1 MIWVTE
7 EARKR
12 NRKKKLFAR
21 AISTITVIALVASLI
36 IFIPDSKPAKGAS
49 LFKTWTSY
57 NDFNTNNSETAA
69 TTPQTQIVLNGSGN
83 PTDAAAGTLQL
94 GQSSTFGV
102 MGSTTSVGSDL
113 KQNTKRGIAYNSTDN
128 EYMLTWAYKE
138 DYGCGSSTCSYVATK
153 SVRVSAN
160 GTILGTNDIHFQAYE
175 NNIAYNSTANNYLS
189 VLGTGN
195 NLNGQ
200 LLNTNGTISG
210 SSFVISNASG
220 NQINPEIVYNPS
232 TDQYLVVWGDSR
244 NNYGVYAQL
253 VNANGTLSGSEIFI
267 SNGAYWQGRPGVAYN
282 STDNEYLVSWGDI
295 RGAAN
300 YEIYAQRIDSNGA
313 LSGSDFLVTGADTG
327 YDLGIDYNSADNQ
340 YLIAWSEGDNPNR
353 NVFAQR
359 VNANGT
365 LSGAA
370 LTISN
375 ATGNQYSPNVA
386 YNSSADNQFLVTFTD
401 GSSGSNLYG
410 QLVNGSG
417 TLSGSNFDIDTGTSY
432 AFYNPRSAYNSTDD
446 QFMTFSDYQANSHSF
461 TRTGKPFVSPGSI
474 GGSGASDIGLRTDA
488 GSGVKA
494 KWSSVTFNSSTLSS
508 GQGAKFAI
516 RTSDDGSTWSAL
528 LGKDGAAIDWT
539 TGTGNYLGQAYGESV
554 NSAISGVSGSR
565 YLEIVP
571 RLESTGGD
579 GTPTLNDVRLD
590 YDVIDAPGSGDL
602 SIYRNDGTTQ
612 IPVPDASGGWT
623 NETTVKVKGDSLSG
637 LSDSS
642 TVALEVE
649 SKPVGTAFDG
659 TGTTTGTAVAYSG
672 SPVSAWTTLSGLSAD
687 QDYHIRV
694 RLKDDLNRV
703 SAWTNFNSNNTA
715 FTVEQTAPTGSV
727 SINGGAAYTT
737 STSAT
742 LDLSSATDPGA
753 IASGVDK
760 VMASEDPDFINATLG
775 DTTWQNWPGDP
786 SSVPFTLSSGDATK
800 TIYVKFKDKAGN
812 LSSDFTITD
821 DLNGSPPTYKDVA
834 NTSAEWTN
842 GSGEIKLKSS
852 FNITWTY
859 QSGWNVPDVGSY
871 SGPAIADLD
880 NDNDYDVL
888 TVEWDNTNRAYK
900 NTGTVSSPTWTYNS
914 GWNPTTEGGANIDV
928 SLADLDNDG
937 DYDLLKS
944 ESLGVIRAYRNTGT
958 VSSPVWTYN
967 SGWNPPD
974 IGTYAATALADLD
987 NDNDLDLL
995 IGEMGGVG
1003 HAYENTGTV
1012 SSPIW
1017 TDKNAWN
1024 TPDIG
1029 KTAFPDFADFDGDGD
1044 YDLLMG
1050 EYYGVSKGY
1059 ENTGDNTSPIWI
1071 YNSNWNTP
1079 DIGKEVRP
1087 ALADLDNDGDI
1098 DVLIGEQNGLTKGYS
1113 NTSSVDYQPAN
1124 NIAQSI
1130 TVDSV
1135 TQTISKATLTAT
1147 QTLNGQT
1154 VDYQMS
1160 ANGGS
1165 NWESV
1170 TTGVEHT
1177 FTNTGSDLRWKAT
1190 LDGTTSAS
1198 PVIQDI
1204 NISYKIQESD
1214 SIVLDT
1220 TAPADVVETGGKTSV
1235 GFTDNTTTTE
1245 IADNTWTQDLTP
1257 YFSWGPSSDPDPG
1270 DASQSGVS
1278 GYNVYFGTNAS
1289 ATAEVDGSF
1298 QAGTTYDPSVSY
1310 APAIAN
1316 SGNLPSG
1323 DQYYLKIIAKDTAGN
1338 FSAGSKDYTVKV
1350 DNTAPDVTSTAV
1362 SATTTYSNKVQ
1373 VSWVKPPDDSDDVTG
1388 GGAVK
1393 YYVYWCLRDAGNGD
1407 PEPTITCYSET
1418 DIATAGRYEQT
1429 MAPDAIADITN
1440 TSFNDYSS
1448 DASYTYYF
1456 GIRAIDSANNMSTS
1470 VSPIGGPGY
1479 ISDTTPPSVPSSVS
1493 ASALT
1498 GTSIQVNWT
1507 AASDNT
1513 GIAGY
1518 QVWYTT
1524 NSGVSTFPGDYTLAG
1539 STSNTTYTQSG
1550 LVDYKEYYYRVRAY
1564 DGDTNYGNINDPA
1577 TNPSPAF
1584 ARTPDV
1590 TNPPAIS
1597 WVTANGANGYSATQ
1611 NDLDWTAPTDL
1622 ANDGTSPG
1630 SGISGYNVY
1639 VSDQGYNANTFATVG
1654 DLPSPTF
1661 DVTPVNGGSLE
1672 ASTSI
1677 SDTGLDPFMWYAY
1690 KIVAYDSAGTPNASA
1705 DSSTVWVRTK
1715 KDTQPV
1721 GASSLALTTPA
1732 GDPSSVPGVGTEIT
1746 ISFNGG
1752 ASKNDSLDLY
1762 EIYRA
1767 TTDYGADDNQW
1778 LINAVKVKIF
1788 TSTDMAPVTSGLI
1801 STVMYNDN
1809 DTAVG
1814 YNFTDTG
1821 LNDNTVYYYKVRVV
1835 DTIAGEGTFYSWTN
1849 TAANQETADIS
1860 APTAPASLA
1869 VTDLHPLG
1877 TIAEIQTYP
1886 ILMAYWPHIN
1896 ERIGNGSVSTDETFV
1911 EYRLYRST
1919 DINFTAGEIVYQG
1932 TDNFYRDEISSAQS
1946 NQGYYYKITSADG
1959 TNNGGVNNE
1968 SMADGPVYGPI
1979 NPSTLDK
1986 IAPSILTRSET
1997 VNASSATINLG
2008 LDESSEAKILF
2019 GSGATCSN
2027 LARSVG
2033 TAVDTSAPSVELK
2046 KLSPNSTYSYRV
2058 ITIDSNDNK
2067 RTSTCYSFP
2076 TPSFI
2081 LNSIEESVS
2090 VSAATLKW
2098 KANASANSFVKFT
2111 NTKTG
2116 ATKTVANSDIR
2127 GAASKH
2133 SLGLSRLAAGTKY
2146 SYQLISMDEYSN
2158 KAVTSGS
2165 FTTAKFKATSVSV
2178 STTVSSAIVTWK
2190 TNVKGTSLVKFG
2202 PKSIEEYTASED
2214 EDGKTHRVVIRG
2226 LKPGTKY
2233 KFRVKSKDAHDN
2245 IAIKANSGSS
2255 FTTKPFTISGKRVRV
2270 STNSATVTWT
2280 TNARSTSSVEYRS
2293 ASDKVSQLSGD
2304 ARFTTKHSV
2313 VIKNLEDDTPYS
2325 YRIKSRD
2332 KEDNIAESK
2341 MLSFKTNS
2349 LEREYDVNPKV
2360 SDIDE
2365 MELSATSAKIAWT
2378 TAGETSS
2385 WVDYGTSRSLSK
2397 SAGNDTMTVDHIVEL
2412 TNLTPGM
2419 LYYYRVRGEDEAG
2432 NKYQSGVLTFTAL
2445 VEPKI
2450 VEEAKVKPSNDSAVI
2465 TWKTN
2470 TDTDSIVEY
2479 GLTDKY
2485 GDSSGSGA
2493 LAKEHEVK
2501 IEGLAQDTTYHFRVG
2516 GVDKYSVKVMSEDST
2531 FKTSKDTV
2539 GPKIDDIRSETLRSR
2554 DAEGKEKIS
2563 VIVNFTTNEEATSYV
2578 EYAEGITMATYNK
2591 KTRLN
2596 NTLNLSH
2603 SALIEGLK
2611 PATTYHYRIVTK
2623 DRYGNTT
2630 KSMDKTILTPKE
2642 SETVLQKIIKI
2653 LEETFGWVSNLRDY
2667 LNKKVNSFRK

>member
-1 MIWVTE
+1 MIWTKE
-7 EARKR
+7 KATKR
-12 NRKKKLFAR
+12 NRAKKILSTL
-21 AISTITVIALVASLI
+21 ISSITVLALVLTLV
-36 IFIPDSKPAKGAS
+36 FIPDFTQQSSGAS
-49 LFKTWTSY
+49 LSVTWTTKT
-57 NDFNTNNSETAA
+57 DFEANAASTGDATTISSEIDTTSSVGDVKVLQSNTFGLMGSETL
-69 TTPQTQIVLNGSGN
+69 I
-83 PTDAAAGTLQL
+83 GTNLD
-94 GQSSTFGV
+94 T
-102 MGSTTSVGSDL
+102 MGASR
-113 KQNTKRGIAYNSTDN
+113 TKDIAYNSQDN
-128 EYMLTWAYKE
+128 EFLVTWKYKFE
-138 DYGCGSSTCSYVATK
+138 WSCGSSTCADNRIKGTRMSAAGVPIATTDLAIVNGDNSVAYNPNTNSYVLVYRQSSAVY
-153 SVRVSAN
+153 SVTVSAN
-160 GTILGTNDIHFQAYE
+160 GTPGTPIRIDSSGTNNAPD
-175 NNIAYNSTANNYLS
+175 IAYNPSSDNYLATWNDS
-189 VLGTGN
+189 GAINMV
-195 NLNGQ
+195 GQ
-200 LLNTNGTISG
+200 LINPNGTMSG
-210 SSFVISNASG
+210 SNFTISDSVSSYRTRPSVAQNSNSGQFIVTWEDGRSGNYDIYSQIVNSDGTMSGANFVVASASSSLSLPRVDYNSQNDQYLISWSNTSGEDDLYGQIVNANGTLSGANFVISNAAN
-220 NQINPEIVYNPS
+220 NQRDPEVTYNY
-232 TDQYLVVWGDSR
+232 DD
-244 NNYGVYAQL
+244 NNYFVVFSSTGSPVSGQL
-253 VNANGTLSGSEIFI
+253 VNANGTLSGANFAIGSTNH
-267 SNGAYWQGRPGVAYN
+267 SRPVAAYN
-282 STDNEYLVSWGDI
+282 T
-295 RGAAN
+295 
-300 YEIYAQRIDSNGA
+300 
-313 LSGSDFLVTGADTG
+313 
-327 YDLGIDYNSADNQ
+327 
-340 YLIAWSEGDNPNR
+340 
-353 NVFAQR
+353 
-359 VNANGT
+359 
-365 LSGAA
+365 
-370 LTISN
+370 
-375 ATGNQYSPNVA
+375 
-386 YNSSADNQFLVTFTD
+386 SS
-401 GSSGSNLYG
+401 S
-410 QLVNGSG
+410 
-417 TLSGSNFDIDTGTSY
+417 
-432 AFYNPRSAYNSTDD
+432 
-446 QFMTFSDYQANSHSF
+446 QFMTANDQGA
-461 TRTGKPFVSPGSI
+461 TGTYVQMVGKPFLSPGTI
-474 GGSGASDIGLRTDA
+474 GATGTGLRFKTTN
-488 GSGVKA
+488 GEKA
-494 KWSSVTFNSSTLSS
+494 KWEKLRWNATIPTGTDIQVAVKATDDTSGWTGSYGSWQSLASGDNLLDETPATIDLSS
-508 GQGAKFAI
+508 ASASEGIEIKVQLI
-516 RTSDDGSTWSAL
+516 SDGSATPILSAL
-528 LGKDGAAIDWT
+528 KLDGET
-539 TGTGNYLGQAYGESV
+539 
-554 NSAISGVSGSR
+554 
-565 YLEIVP
+565 
-571 RLESTGGD
+571 
-579 GTPTLNDVRLD
+579 
-590 YDVIDAPGSGDL
+590 IDAPGSGDL
-602 SIYRNDGTTQ
+602 SIYRSDGTTQ
-612 IPVPDASGGWT
+612 IAGPTESGWT
-623 NETTVKVKGDSLSG
+623 NETSVKVKADSLSG

-642 TVALEVE
+642 TVSLEVE
-649 SKPVGTAFDG
+649 KKNVGVAFDG

-672 SPVSAWTTLSGLSAD
+672 SPVSAWTTLSGLTVG

-727 SINGGAAYTT
+727 SINSGAAYA
-737 STSAT
+737 TSASVT

-753 IASGVDK
+753 QASGVDK
-760 VMASEDPDFINATLG
+760 VMASEDPDFINASLG
-775 DTTWQNWPGDP
+775 DTTWQNYLA
-786 SSVPFTLSSGDATK
+786 SYPFTLSSGDATK
-800 TIYVKFKDKAGN
+800 TVYVKFKDAAGN
-812 LSSDFTITD
+812 ISSNYSSSDNLD
-821 DLNGSPPTYKDVA
+821 GSPSANNDVA
-834 NTSAEWTN
+834 NTTSNWS
-842 GSGEIKLKSS
+842 SGEIKLPSAFTVSWVAQPSWNGPTRAWMSAPALADLDGDGDQDLLIGNQYGNYSYKNTGTTSSPTWTSQGGAWNPPPPPAGQLYTAPAFADLDGDGDFDLLQGTKIGIAYGYENTGTTSSPAWTANSAWNLPDIGQYTALGFADLDGDSDFDLLFCSFSGTILAYENTGSTSSPTWTAKSS
-852 FNITWTY
+852 WNGPGSSWSKFDLTDLDGDGDFDLMNGRENGFSYAYENTGTTSSPVWTAN
-859 QSGWNVPDVGSY
+859 SAWNVPDVGAKSAPTF
-871 SGPAIADLD
+871 GDL
-880 NDNDYDVL
+880 
-888 TVEWDNTNRAYK
+888 
-900 NTGTVSSPTWTYNS
+900 
-914 GWNPTTEGGANIDV
+914 
-928 SLADLDNDG
+928 
-937 DYDLLKS
+937 
-944 ESLGVIRAYRNTGT
+944 
-958 VSSPVWTYN
+958 
-967 SGWNPPD
+967 
-974 IGTYAATALADLD
+974 
-987 NDNDLDLL
+987 
-995 IGEMGGVG
+995 
-1003 HAYENTGTV
+1003 
-1012 SSPIW
+1012 
-1017 TDKNAWN
+1017 
-1024 TPDIG
+1024 
-1029 KTAFPDFADFDGDGD
+1029 DGDGD
-1044 YDLLMG
+1044 QDLMIG
-1050 EYYGVSKGY
+1050 
-1059 ENTGDNTSPIWI
+1059 ENTGQQNA
-1071 YNSNWNTP
+1071 Y
-1079 DIGKEVRP
+1079 R
-1087 ALADLDNDGDI
+1087 ND
-1098 DVLIGEQNGLTKGYS
+1098 
-1113 NTSSVDYQPAN
+1113 SSTQYQFPK
-1124 NIAQSI
+1124 IAQSLEVSDVNAI
-1130 TVDSV
+1130 N
-1135 TQTISKATLTAT
+1135 IAKATLTST

-1160 ANGGS
+1160 ADGGS
-1165 NWESV
+1165 NWESA
-1170 TTGVEHT
+1170 TAGVEHT

-1190 LDGTTSAS
+1190 LNGTASAT

-1204 NISYKIQESD
+1204 NISYEIEESD
-1214 SIVLDT
+1214 SIVLDS
-1220 TAPADVVETGGKTSV
+1220 TAPSDVVETGGKTSV

-1245 IADNTWTQDLTP
+1245 IANDAWTQDLTP

-1289 ATAEVDGSF
+1289 ATALVDGTF

-1310 APAIAN
+1310 APAVAN

-1362 SATTTYSNKVQ
+1362 SATTTFSNKVQ

-1407 PEPTITCYSET
+1407 PEPTISCYSET
-1418 DIATAGRYEQT
+1418 DIAAAGRYEQT

-1513 GIAGY
+1513 GVAGY

-1524 NSGVSTFPGDYTLAG
+1524 NSGVSTFPDDYTLAG

-1564 DGDTNYGNINDPA
+1564 DEDTNYGNINDPA

-1584 ARTPDV
+1584 ARTPDI
-1590 TNPPAIS
+1590 TDPPAIS
-1597 WVTANGANGYSATQ
+1597 WVTANGANGYSATR
-1611 NDLDWTAPTDL
+1611 NDLDWSAPTDL

-1630 SGISGYNVY
+1630 SGISGYNIY
-1639 VSDQGYNANTFATVG
+1639 ISDQGYNANTFATVG
-1654 DLPSPTF
+1654 DLPTPTF
-1661 DVTPVNGGSLE
+1661 DVTPINGGSLE

-1690 KIVAYDSAGTPNASA
+1690 KIVAYDSAGTPNASV

-1721 GASSLALTTPA
+1721 GVSSVSLSTPT

-1767 TTDYGADDNQW
+1767 TTDYASNDSQW
-1778 LINAVKVKIF
+1778 LINAVKVKTF

-1801 STVMYNDN
+1801 STVMYNDK

-1814 YNFTDTG
+1814 YNFTDTN
-1821 LNDNTVYYYKVRVV
+1821 LNDNTIYYYKVRVV
-1835 DTIAGEGTFYSWTN
+1835 DTISGEGTFYSWTN
-1849 TAANQETADIS
+1849 TAASQETADIS

-1896 ERIGNGSVSTDETFV
+1896 ERIGNGAQSTDETFV

-1919 DINFTAGEIVYQG
+1919 DINFTSGEIVYQG

-2046 KLSPNSTYSYRV
+2046 KLTPGSSYSYRV
-2058 ITIDSNDNK
+2058 VTLDTSENK
-2067 RTSTCYSFP
+2067 RTSSCYSFN
-2076 TPSFI
+2076 TPSFA
-2081 LNSIEESVS
+2081 LSSVEENASVS
-2090 VSAATLKW
+2090 SATLKW
-2098 KANASANSFVKFT
+2098 KANASADSFVKYT
-2111 NTKTG
+2111 NAKTG
-2116 ATKTVANSDIR
+2116 ETRIVAND
-2127 GAASKH
+2127 ADKNANTEH
-2133 SLGLSRLAAGTKY
+2133 SLGLKGLAAGTNY
-2146 SYQLISMDEYSN
+2146 TYTLISKDEYAN
-2158 KAVTSGS
+2158 RATKTGS

-2190 TNVKGTSLVKFG
+2190 TNVTGDSFVEFG
-2202 PKSIEEYTASED
+2202 KKAVTDD
-2214 EDGKTHRVVIRG
+2214 ETGSRAKTKTHKIVLRN

-2233 KFRVKSKDAHDN
+2233 KFRVASKDSHDN
-2245 IAIKANSGSS
+2245 VAIKANSGSS

-2293 ASDKVSQLSGD
+2293 ATDKVSQLSGD
-2304 ARFTTKHSV
+2304 ARLTTRHSV

-2360 SDIDE
+2360 SDLDE

-2378 TAGETSS
+2378 TAGSTSS

-2397 SAGNDTMTVDHIVEL
+2397 SAGNDTMTVDHIVEI
-2412 TNLTPGM
+2412 TNLTPGT

-2470 TDTDSIVEY
+2470 TDTDSIVEF

-2516 GVDKYSVKVMSEDST
+2516 GVDKYSVKVMSGDST

-2603 SALIEGLK
+2603 SALIEGLR

-2667 LNKKVNSFRK
+2667 LNKKVSGLRR